1 VPNVDCG
8 KFLPELLGCS
18 AFAMSLV
25 KIYLDAVTHQV
36 ITSEELAYLAG
47 NQDCFDG
54 SELKLSARL
63 ESLIS
68 SGTISVGSR

>member
-1 VPNVDCG
+1 
-8 KFLPELLGCS
+8 
-18 AFAMSLV
+18 MSLV

-36 ITSEELAYLAG
+36 ITSEELAYLSG

>member
-1 VPNVDCG
+1 MPDVDCR
-8 KFLPELLGCS
+8 KLLPELLVS
-18 AFAMSLV
+18 EDLAMSLV

-47 NQDCFDG
+47 NQDCFDQT
-54 SELKLSARL
+54 ELKLSARL

>member
-1 VPNVDCG
+1 
-8 KFLPELLGCS
+8 
-18 AFAMSLV
+18 MSIV

>member
-1 VPNVDCG
+1 
-8 KFLPELLGCS
+8 
-18 AFAMSLV
+18 MSLV

-36 ITSEELAYLAG
+36 ITSEELAYLVG

-68 SGTISVGSR
+68 SGTISVGSRLTATRTKQQFLNVFNNPTH

>member
-1 VPNVDCG
+1 MPNVDCR
-8 KFLPELLGCS
+8 KFLPELLFSVGL
-18 AFAMSLV
+18 AMSLV

-36 ITSEELAYLAG
+36 ITSEELAFLAG
-47 NQDCFDG
+47 NQDSFDG